1 MAVITYSQVN
11 ERYSNQEQRDAA
23 RKLIAAG
30 RFGLGL
36 FILGLVALGIKVCE
50 AQSSGANPA
59 DTTVGALLIAFLLF
73 LFVYLP
79 SLGVRS
85 LNGKNIVKLSAVVGM
100 ISSIILAPS
109 IIGILCMVR
118 YIKAAAALK
127 HYEPF
132 YEETDNNDDVQV
144 ADIEDDQPPTQPF
157 RGYQRNGVANI
168 EDDQPPTLLRK
179 LLRKRLSSIF
189 AVLYALSM
197 LAATTAAVMAYSQGK
212 EPDANMQGVYFIFAF
227 VFALASGISA
237 IVEIFTA
244 KAGKRLRAAGHLLCV
259 LGFGILVLAAI
270 VGVSAMFDQ
279 AHLRTDAANAS
290 NSATHT
296 PRDKYDEG
304 PPDATEILELVNQER
319 QSKGVSPLAVDER
332 LVASAREKAEDM
344 VKNQYLEHISPATG
358 VDGYTLVFRNTNQ
371 LCSYAGENLQWYPK
385 YGATSRD
392 SYNSTKGSEAHHN
405 ATIDSKYKLVGIYVA
420 EGRLNGQDGYYSVQH
435 FCQLN

>member
-23 RKLIAAG
+23 RKLVAAG
-30 RFGLGL
+30 RLGLGL
-36 FILGLVALGIKVCE
+36 FILALVVLGVKTGVG
-50 AQSSGANPA
+50 QSNGANPV

-73 LFVYLP
+73 LVVYLP
-79 SLGVRS
+79 SVGVRNLGS
-85 LNGKNIVKLSAVVGM
+85 KKMVKLSVIVG
-100 ISSIILAPS
+100 ILGSVILTPG
-109 IIGILCMVR
+109 IVGILCMVR

-132 YEETDNNDDVQV
+132 YEETGDSDDIQV
-144 ADIEDDQPPTQPF
+144 ADIEDDQPPTLP
-157 RGYQRNGVANI
+157 RR
-168 EDDQPPTLLRK
+168 

-189 AVLYALSM
+189 AILYALGMFVATMS
-197 LAATTAAVMAYSQGK
+197 AAIAYSQGK

-244 KAGKRLRAAGHLLCV
+244 KAGKRLRAVGHLLCV
-259 LGFGILVLAAI
+259 LGFGIFVLAAT
-270 VGVSAMFDQ
+270 VGVLATFGQ

-290 NSATHT
+290 SNATHT
-296 PRDKYDEG
+296 THDKYDEG

-344 VKNQYLEHISPATG
+344 VARSYLKHDSPEG
-358 VDGYTLVFRNTNQ
+358 VSGTDIVFRHTGN
-371 LCSYAGENLQWYPK
+371 LCEYGGENIQFFPGKEVTSQMVVNSWKESKPHYDGMLNGK
-385 YGATSRD
+385 YLLT
-392 SYNSTKGSEAHHN
+392 
-405 ATIDSKYKLVGIYVA
+405 GIYVKQGTYA
-420 EGRLNGQDGYYSVQH
+420 ASDGYYSVQH
-435 FCQLN
+435 FCQIRQ

>member
-1 MAVITYSQVN
+1 MAIITYSQVN

-144 ADIEDDQPPTQPF
+144 A
-157 RGYQRNGVANI
+157 NI

-259 LGFGILVLAAI
+259 LGFGILVLAAMI
-270 VGVSAMFDQ
+270 GVFSQ
-279 AHLRTDAANAS
+279 VHPGTTKANAG
-290 NSATHT
+290 NTHT
-296 PRDKYDEG
+296 TRDKYDEG

-332 LVASAREKAEDM
+332 LVASARGKAEDM
-344 VKNQYLEHISPATG
+344 AVRSYLKHDNPEGVPGTELVFKRTGDLCKYGGENIQFFPGEKVTSRMVVNSWKESKPHYDGMLNGKYLLTG
-358 VDGYTLVFRNTNQ
+358 VYVKQGT
-371 LCSYAGENLQWYPK
+371 YA
-385 YGATSRD
+385 AS
-392 SYNSTKGSEAHHN
+392 
-405 ATIDSKYKLVGIYVA
+405 
-420 EGRLNGQDGYYSVQH
+420 DGYYSVQH
-435 FCQLN
+435 FCQIEQ

>member
-118 YIKAAAALK
+118 YIKAVGALK

-132 YEETDNNDDVQV
+132 CEETGDNDDVQV
-144 ADIEDDQPPTQPF
+144 AD
-157 RGYQRNGVANI
+157 I

-197 LAATTAAVMAYSQGK
+197 LVATTAAVMAYSQGK
-212 EPDANMQGVYFIFAF
+212 EPDINMQGVYFIFAF

-244 KAGKRLRAAGHLLCV
+244 KAGKRLRVAGHLLCV
-259 LGFGILVLAAI
+259 LGFGILVLAAMI
-270 VGVSAMFDQ
+270 GVFSQ
-279 AHLRTDAANAS
+279 VHPGTTKANAG
-290 NSATHT
+290 NTHT
-296 PRDKYDEG
+296 TRDKYDEG

-344 VKNQYLEHISPATG
+344 AVRSYLKHDNPEGVPGTELVFKRTGDLCKYGGENIQFFPGEKVTSRMVVNSWKESKPHYDGMLNGKYLLTG
-358 VDGYTLVFRNTNQ
+358 VYVKQGT
-371 LCSYAGENLQWYPK
+371 YA
-385 YGATSRD
+385 AS
-392 SYNSTKGSEAHHN
+392 
-405 ATIDSKYKLVGIYVA
+405 
-420 EGRLNGQDGYYSVQH
+420 DGYYSVQH
-435 FCQLN
+435 FCQIEQ

>member
-11 ERYSNQEQRDAA
+11 ERYSNQKQQDAA
-23 RKLIAAG
+23 RKIVAAG
-30 RFGLGL
+30 RLGVTL
-36 FILGLVALGIKVCE
+36 FVLALVALGVKVCV

-59 DTTVGALLIAFLLF
+59 DTTAGALLIAFLLF

-79 SLGVRS
+79 SVGMRNLGS
-85 LNGKNIVKLSAVVGM
+85 KKTVKLSA
-100 ISSIILAPS
+100 IT
-109 IIGILCMVR
+109 GILGSVILTPGIVGIWSMVR

-132 YEETDNNDDVQV
+132 YEETGGNDDIQV
-144 ADIEDDQPPTQPF
+144 ADVKD
-157 RGYQRNGVANI
+157 N
-168 EDDQPPTLLRK
+168 QPPTLLRK

-244 KAGKRLRAAGHLLCV
+244 KAGKRLRAVSHLLCV
-259 LGFGILVLAAI
+259 FGFGILVLAAMI
-270 VGVSAMFDQ
+270 GVFSQ
-279 AHLRTDAANAS
+279 VHPGTTKANAG
-290 NSATHT
+290 NTHT
-296 PRDKYDEG
+296 TRDKYDEG

-344 VKNQYLEHISPATG
+344 AVRSYLKHDNPEGVPGTELVFKRTGDLCKYGGENIQFFPGEKVTSRMVVNSWKESKPHYDGMLNGKYLLTG
-358 VDGYTLVFRNTNQ
+358 VYVKQGT
-371 LCSYAGENLQWYPK
+371 YA
-385 YGATSRD
+385 AS
-392 SYNSTKGSEAHHN
+392 
-405 ATIDSKYKLVGIYVA
+405 
-420 EGRLNGQDGYYSVQH
+420 DGYYSVQH
-435 FCQLN
+435 FCQIEQ

>member
-1 MAVITYSQVN
+1 MAVITYSQVD

-23 RKLIAAG
+23 RKLVAAG
-30 RFGLGL
+30 RLGLGL

-50 AQSSGANPA
+50 AQSSGANPV
-59 DTTVGALLIAFLLF
+59 DTTVSALLIAFLLF

-118 YIKAAAALK
+118 YIKAVGALK

-132 YEETDNNDDVQV
+132 CEETGDNDDVQV
-144 ADIEDDQPPTQPF
+144 AD
-157 RGYQRNGVANI
+157 I

-197 LAATTAAVMAYSQGK
+197 LVATTAAVMAYSQGK
-212 EPDANMQGVYFIFAF
+212 EPDINMQGVYFIFAF

-259 LGFGILVLAAI
+259 LGFGILVLAAMI
-270 VGVSAMFDQ
+270 GVFSQ
-279 AHLRTDAANAS
+279 VHPGTTKANAG
-290 NSATHT
+290 NTHT
-296 PRDKYDEG
+296 TRDKYDEG

-344 VKNQYLEHISPATG
+344 AVRSYLKHDNPEGVPGTELVFKRTGDLCKYGGENIQFFPGEKVTSRMVVNSWKESKPHYDGMLNGKYLLTG
-358 VDGYTLVFRNTNQ
+358 VYVKQGT
-371 LCSYAGENLQWYPK
+371 YA
-385 YGATSRD
+385 AS
-392 SYNSTKGSEAHHN
+392 
-405 ATIDSKYKLVGIYVA
+405 
-420 EGRLNGQDGYYSVQH
+420 DGYYSVQH
-435 FCQLN
+435 FCQIEQ

>member
-1 MAVITYSQVN
+1 MAVITYSQID
-11 ERYSNQEQRDAA
+11 ERYSNQKQQDAA
-23 RKLIAAG
+23 RKIVAAG
-30 RFGLGL
+30 RLGVTL
-36 FILGLVALGIKVCE
+36 FVLALVALGIKVCE

-59 DTTVGALLIAFLLF
+59 DTTALTLFIALLLF
-73 LFVYLP
+73 LVVYLP
-79 SLGVRS
+79 SVGVRNLGS
-85 LNGKNIVKLSAVVGM
+85 KKMVKLSVIVG
-100 ISSIILAPS
+100 ILGSVMLTPG

-212 EPDANMQGVYFIFAF
+212 EPDINMQGVYFIFAF

-270 VGVSAMFDQ
+270 IGVSAMFDQ

-344 VKNQYLEHISPATG
+344 AVRSYLKHDNPEGVPGTELVFKRTGDLCKYGGENIQFFPGEKVTSRMVVNSWKESKPHYDGMLNGKYLLTG
-358 VDGYTLVFRNTNQ
+358 VYVKQGT
-371 LCSYAGENLQWYPK
+371 YA
-385 YGATSRD
+385 AS
-392 SYNSTKGSEAHHN
+392 
-405 ATIDSKYKLVGIYVA
+405 
-420 EGRLNGQDGYYSVQH
+420 DGYYSVQH
-435 FCQLN
+435 FCQIEQ

>member
-50 AQSSGANPA
+50 AQSSGANPV
-59 DTTVGALLIAFLLF
+59 DTTVSALLIAFLLF

-132 YEETDNNDDVQV
+132 YEETGSNDDVQV
-144 ADIEDDQPPTQPF
+144 AD
-157 RGYQRNGVANI
+157 I

-244 KAGKRLRAAGHLLCV
+244 KAGKRLRAVSHLLCV
-259 LGFGILVLAAI
+259 FGFGILVLAAMI
-270 VGVSAMFDQ
+270 GVFSQ
-279 AHLRTDAANAS
+279 VHPGTTKANAG
-290 NSATHT
+290 NTHT
-296 PRDKYDEG
+296 TRDKYDEG

-344 VKNQYLEHISPATG
+344 AVRSYLKHDNPEGVPGTELVFKRTGDLCKYGGENIQFFPGEKVTSRMVVNSWKESKPHYDGMLNGKYLLTG
-358 VDGYTLVFRNTNQ
+358 VYVKQGT
-371 LCSYAGENLQWYPK
+371 YA
-385 YGATSRD
+385 AS
-392 SYNSTKGSEAHHN
+392 
-405 ATIDSKYKLVGIYVA
+405 
-420 EGRLNGQDGYYSVQH
+420 DGYYSVQH
-435 FCQLN
+435 FCQIEQ

>member
-1 MAVITYSQVN
+1 MAVITYSQVD

-23 RKLIAAG
+23 RKLVAAG
-30 RFGLGL
+30 RLGLGL

-50 AQSSGANPA
+50 AQSSGANPV
-59 DTTVGALLIAFLLF
+59 DTTVSALLIAFLLF

-118 YIKAAAALK
+118 YIKAVAALK

-132 YEETDNNDDVQV
+132 YEETGSNDDVQV
-144 ADIEDDQPPTQPF
+144 AD
-157 RGYQRNGVANI
+157 I

-244 KAGKRLRAAGHLLCV
+244 KAGKRLRAVSHLLCV
-259 LGFGILVLAAI
+259 FGFGILVLAAMI
-270 VGVSAMFDQ
+270 GVFSQ
-279 AHLRTDAANAS
+279 VHPGTTKANAG
-290 NSATHT
+290 NTHT
-296 PRDKYDEG
+296 TRDKYDEG

-344 VKNQYLEHISPATG
+344 AVRSYLKHDNPEGVPGTELVFKRTGDLCKYGGENIQFFPGEKVTSRMVVNSWKESKPHYDGMLNGKYLLTG
-358 VDGYTLVFRNTNQ
+358 VYVKQGT
-371 LCSYAGENLQWYPK
+371 YA
-385 YGATSRD
+385 AS
-392 SYNSTKGSEAHHN
+392 
-405 ATIDSKYKLVGIYVA
+405 
-420 EGRLNGQDGYYSVQH
+420 DGYYSVQH
-435 FCQLN
+435 FCQIEQ

>member
-1 MAVITYSQVN
+1 MAVITYSQVD

-50 AQSSGANPA
+50 AQSNGANPA
-59 DTTVGALLIAFLLF
+59 DTTVGALLIVFLLF

-144 ADIEDDQPPTQPF
+144 ANIEDDQPPTQPF

-259 LGFGILVLAAI
+259 LGFGILVLAAMI
-270 VGVSAMFDQ
+270 GVFSQ
-279 AHLRTDAANAS
+279 VHPGTTKANAG
-290 NSATHT
+290 NTHT
-296 PRDKYDEG
+296 TRDKYDEG

-344 VKNQYLEHISPATG
+344 AVRSYLKHDNPEGVPGTELVFKRTGDLCKYGGENIQFFPGEKVTSRMVVNSWKESKPHYDGMLNGKYLLTG
-358 VDGYTLVFRNTNQ
+358 VYVKQGT
-371 LCSYAGENLQWYPK
+371 YA
-385 YGATSRD
+385 AS
-392 SYNSTKGSEAHHN
+392 
-405 ATIDSKYKLVGIYVA
+405 
-420 EGRLNGQDGYYSVQH
+420 DGYYSVQH
-435 FCQLN
+435 FCQIEQ

>member
-1 MAVITYSQVN
+1 MAVITYSQID
-11 ERYSNQEQRDAA
+11 ERYSNQKQQDAA
-23 RKLIAAG
+23 RKIVAAG
-30 RFGLGL
+30 RLGVTL
-36 FILGLVALGIKVCE
+36 FVLALVALGVKVCE

-59 DTTVGALLIAFLLF
+59 DTTAGALLIAFLLF

-79 SLGVRS
+79 SVGMRNLG
-85 LNGKNIVKLSAVVGM
+85 NKKTVKLSAVTG
-100 ISSIILAPS
+100 
-109 IIGILCMVR
+109 IIGSVILTPGIVGIWSMVR

-132 YEETDNNDDVQV
+132 YEETGDSDDVQV
-144 ADIEDDQPPTQPF
+144 ADVKDNQS
-157 RGYQRNGVANI
+157 
-168 EDDQPPTLLRK
+168 PTLLRK

-189 AVLYALSM
+189 AVLYALGMFVATMS
-197 LAATTAAVMAYSQGK
+197 AAIAYSHGK

-227 VFALASGISA
+227 VFALASSISA

-244 KAGKRLRAAGHLLCV
+244 KAGKQLRAVGHLLCV
-259 LGFGILVLAAI
+259 LGFGILVLAATF
-270 VGVSAMFDQ
+270 GVSAMFDQ

-304 PPDATEILELVNQER
+304 SPDATEILELVNQER

-332 LVASAREKAEDM
+332 LVASAREKVEDM
-344 VKNQYLEHISPATG
+344 AKNQYLEHISPATG

-385 YGATSRD
+385 DGATSRN

-405 ATIDSKYKLVGIYVA
+405 ATIDGKYKLVGIYVA
-420 EGRLNGQDGYYSVQH
+420 EGRLNGQDGYYSAQH

>member
-118 YIKAAAALK
+118 YIKAVGALK

-132 YEETDNNDDVQV
+132 CEETGDNDDVQV
-144 ADIEDDQPPTQPF
+144 AD
-157 RGYQRNGVANI
+157 I

-197 LAATTAAVMAYSQGK
+197 LVATTAAVMAYSQGK
-212 EPDANMQGVYFIFAF
+212 EPDINMQGVYFIFAF

-259 LGFGILVLAAI
+259 LGFGIFVLAATF
-270 VGVSAMFDQ
+270 GVLAILDQ
-279 AHLRTDAANAS
+279 VYPGTDAANVS
-290 NSATHT
+290 NGATHT
-296 PRDKYDEG
+296 TRDKYDEG

-344 VKNQYLEHISPATG
+344 AARSYLKHDNPEG
-358 VDGYTLVFRNTNQ
+358 VPGTELVFKHTGD
-371 LCSYAGENLQWYPK
+371 LCRYGGESIQFSP
-385 YGATSRD
+385 GEEVTSRMVV
-392 SYNSTKGSEAHHN
+392 NSWKE
-405 ATIDSKYKLVGIYVA
+405 SKPHYDGMLNGKYLLTGIYVKQGTYA
-420 EGRLNGQDGYYSVQH
+420 ASDGYYSVQH
-435 FCQLN
+435 FCQIRQ

>member
-1 MAVITYSQVN
+1 MAVITYSQVD

-59 DTTVGALLIAFLLF
+59 DTTVGALLIVFLLF

-118 YIKAAAALK
+118 YIKAVAALK

-132 YEETDNNDDVQV
+132 YEETGSNDDVQV
-144 ADIEDDQPPTQPF
+144 AD
-157 RGYQRNGVANI
+157 I

-189 AVLYALSM
+189 AVLYALSV
-197 LAATTAAVMAYSQGK
+197 LVATTAAVMAYSQGK
-212 EPDANMQGVYFIFAF
+212 EPDINMQGVYFIFAF

-259 LGFGILVLAAI
+259 LGFGILVLAAMI
-270 VGVSAMFDQ
+270 GVFSQ
-279 AHLRTDAANAS
+279 AHPGTTKANAG
-290 NSATHT
+290 NTHT

-344 VKNQYLEHISPATG
+344 AVRSYLKHDNPEGVPGTELVFKRTGDLCKYGGENIQFFPGEKVTSRMVVNSWKESKPHHDGMLNGKYLLTG
-358 VDGYTLVFRNTNQ
+358 VYVKQGT
-371 LCSYAGENLQWYPK
+371 YA
-385 YGATSRD
+385 AS
-392 SYNSTKGSEAHHN
+392 
-405 ATIDSKYKLVGIYVA
+405 
-420 EGRLNGQDGYYSVQH
+420 DGYYSVQH
-435 FCQLN
+435 FCQIEQ

>member
-1 MAVITYSQVN
+1 MAVITYSQVD

-118 YIKAAAALK
+118 YIKAVAALK

-132 YEETDNNDDVQV
+132 YEETGSNDDVQV
-144 ADIEDDQPPTQPF
+144 AD
-157 RGYQRNGVANI
+157 I

-244 KAGKRLRAAGHLLCV
+244 KAGKRLRAVSHLLCV
-259 LGFGILVLAAI
+259 FGFGILVLAAMI
-270 VGVSAMFDQ
+270 GVFSQ
-279 AHLRTDAANAS
+279 VHPGTTKANAG
-290 NSATHT
+290 NTHT
-296 PRDKYDEG
+296 TRDKYDEG

-344 VKNQYLEHISPATG
+344 AVRSYLKHDNPEGVPGTELVFKRTGDLCKYGGENIQFFPGEKVTSRMVVNSWKESKPHYDGMLNGKYLLTG
-358 VDGYTLVFRNTNQ
+358 VYVKQGT
-371 LCSYAGENLQWYPK
+371 YA
-385 YGATSRD
+385 AS
-392 SYNSTKGSEAHHN
+392 
-405 ATIDSKYKLVGIYVA
+405 
-420 EGRLNGQDGYYSVQH
+420 DGYYSVQH
-435 FCQLN
+435 FCQIEQ

>member
-1 MAVITYSQVN
+1 MAVITYSQVD

-36 FILGLVALGIKVCE
+36 FVLALVVLGVKTAT
-50 AQSSGANPA
+50 QSSGVNPA
-59 DTTVGALLIAFLLF
+59 DTTALTLFIAFLLF

-79 SLGVRS
+79 SVGVRNLGS
-85 LNGKNIVKLSAVVGM
+85 KKMVKLSVAVG
-100 ISSIILAPS
+100 ILGSVMLTPG
-109 IIGILCMVR
+109 IVGILCMVR
-118 YIKAAAALK
+118 YIKAVAALK

-132 YEETDNNDDVQV
+132 YEETGSNDDVQV
-144 ADIEDDQPPTQPF
+144 AD
-157 RGYQRNGVANI
+157 I

-197 LAATTAAVMAYSQGK
+197 LVATTAAVMAYSQCK

-244 KAGKRLRAAGHLLCV
+244 KAGKRLRAVSHLLCV
-259 LGFGILVLAAI
+259 LGFGILVLAAMI
-270 VGVSAMFDQ
+270 GVFSQ
-279 AHLRTDAANAS
+279 AHPGTTKANAG
-290 NSATHT
+290 NTHT

-344 VKNQYLEHISPATG
+344 AVRSYLKHDNPEGVPGTELVFKRTGDLCKYGGENIQFFPGEKVTSRMVVNSWKESKPHYDGMLNGKYLLTG
-358 VDGYTLVFRNTNQ
+358 VYVKQGT
-371 LCSYAGENLQWYPK
+371 YA
-385 YGATSRD
+385 AS
-392 SYNSTKGSEAHHN
+392 
-405 ATIDSKYKLVGIYVA
+405 
-420 EGRLNGQDGYYSVQH
+420 DGYYSVQH
-435 FCQLN
+435 FCQIEQ

>member
-23 RKLIAAG
+23 RKLVAAG
-30 RFGLGL
+30 RLGLGL
-36 FILGLVALGIKVCE
+36 FILALVVLGVKTGVG
-50 AQSSGANPA
+50 QSNGANPV
-59 DTTVGALLIAFLLF
+59 DTTVGALLIALLLF
-73 LFVYLP
+73 LVVYLP
-79 SLGVRS
+79 SVGVRNLGS
-85 LNGKNIVKLSAVVGM
+85 KKMVKLSVIVG
-100 ISSIILAPS
+100 ILGSVILTPG
-109 IIGILCMVR
+109 IVGILCMVR

-132 YEETDNNDDVQV
+132 YEETGDSDDV
-144 ADIEDDQPPTQPF
+144 
-157 RGYQRNGVANI
+157 RVANI

-197 LAATTAAVMAYSQGK
+197 LVATTAAVIAYSQGK
-212 EPDANMQGVYFIFAF
+212 EPDVNTQGVYFIFAF

-270 VGVSAMFDQ
+270 IGVSAMFDQ

-344 VKNQYLEHISPATG
+344 VARSYLKHDNPEGVPGTELVFKHTGDLCRYGGESIQFSPGEKVTSRMVVNSWKESKPHHDGMLNGKYLLTG
-358 VDGYTLVFRNTNQ
+358 VYVKQGT
-371 LCSYAGENLQWYPK
+371 YA
-385 YGATSRD
+385 AS
-392 SYNSTKGSEAHHN
+392 
-405 ATIDSKYKLVGIYVA
+405 
-420 EGRLNGQDGYYSVQH
+420 DGYYSVQH
-435 FCQLN
+435 FCQIEQ

>member
-1 MAVITYSQVN
+1 MAVITYSQVD

-36 FILGLVALGIKVCE
+36 FVLALVVLGVKTAT
-50 AQSSGANPA
+50 QSNGANPA
-59 DTTVGALLIAFLLF
+59 DTTALTLFIAFLLF

-79 SLGVRS
+79 SVGVRNLGS
-85 LNGKNIVKLSAVVGM
+85 KKIVKLSVAVGTLGSVMLTPG
-100 ISSIILAPS
+100 IV
-109 IIGILCMVR
+109 GILCMVR

-132 YEETDNNDDVQV
+132 YEETGSNDDVQV
-144 ADIEDDQPPTQPF
+144 AD
-157 RGYQRNGVANI
+157 I

-197 LAATTAAVMAYSQGK
+197 LVATTAAAIAYSHGK

-244 KAGKRLRAAGHLLCV
+244 KAGKRLRAVSHLLCV
-259 LGFGILVLAAI
+259 FGFGILVLAAMI
-270 VGVSAMFDQ
+270 GVFSQ
-279 AHLRTDAANAS
+279 VHPGTTKANAG
-290 NSATHT
+290 NTHT
-296 PRDKYDEG
+296 TRDKYDEG

-344 VKNQYLEHISPATG
+344 AVRSYLKHDNPEGVPGTELVFKRTGDLCKYGGENIQFFPGEKVTSRMVVNSWKESKPHYDGMLNGKYLLTG
-358 VDGYTLVFRNTNQ
+358 VYVKQGT
-371 LCSYAGENLQWYPK
+371 YA
-385 YGATSRD
+385 AS
-392 SYNSTKGSEAHHN
+392 
-405 ATIDSKYKLVGIYVA
+405 
-420 EGRLNGQDGYYSVQH
+420 DGYYSVQH
-435 FCQLN
+435 FCQIEQ

>member
-1 MAVITYSQVN
+1 MAVITYSQVD

-36 FILGLVALGIKVCE
+36 FVLALVVLGVKTAT
-50 AQSSGANPA
+50 QSSGVNPA
-59 DTTVGALLIAFLLF
+59 DTTALALFIAFLLF
-73 LFVYLP
+73 LVVYLP
-79 SLGVRS
+79 SVGVRNLGS
-85 LNGKNIVKLSAVVGM
+85 KKMVKLSVAVG
-100 ISSIILAPS
+100 ILGSVILTPG
-109 IIGILCMVR
+109 IVGILCMVR

-132 YEETDNNDDVQV
+132 YEETGSNDDVQV
-144 ADIEDDQPPTQPF
+144 ADIEDDQPPT
-157 RGYQRNGVANI
+157 
-168 EDDQPPTLLRK
+168 LLKK

-197 LAATTAAVMAYSQGK
+197 LVATTAAVMAYSQGK
-212 EPDANMQGVYFIFAF
+212 EPDVNTQGVYFIFAF

-259 LGFGILVLAAI
+259 LGFGILVLAAMI
-270 VGVSAMFDQ
+270 GVFSQ
-279 AHLRTDAANAS
+279 VHPGTTKANAG
-290 NSATHT
+290 NTHT
-296 PRDKYDEG
+296 TRDKYDEG

-344 VKNQYLEHISPATG
+344 AVRSYLKHDNPEGVPGTELVFKRTGDLCKYGGENIQFFPGEKVTSRMVVNSWKESKPHYDGMLNGKYLLTG
-358 VDGYTLVFRNTNQ
+358 VYVKQGT
-371 LCSYAGENLQWYPK
+371 YA
-385 YGATSRD
+385 AS
-392 SYNSTKGSEAHHN
+392 
-405 ATIDSKYKLVGIYVA
+405 
-420 EGRLNGQDGYYSVQH
+420 DGYYSVQH
-435 FCQLN
+435 FCQIEQ

>member
-118 YIKAAAALK
+118 YIKAVAALK

-132 YEETDNNDDVQV
+132 YEETGSNDDVQV
-144 ADIEDDQPPTQPF
+144 AD
-157 RGYQRNGVANI
+157 I

-197 LAATTAAVMAYSQGK
+197 LVATTAAVIAYSQGK
-212 EPDANMQGVYFIFAF
+212 EPDVNTQGVYFIFAF

-259 LGFGILVLAAI
+259 LGFGILVLAAMI
-270 VGVSAMFDQ
+270 GVFSQ
-279 AHLRTDAANAS
+279 VHPGTTKANAG
-290 NSATHT
+290 NTHT
-296 PRDKYDEG
+296 TRDKYDEG

-344 VKNQYLEHISPATG
+344 AVRSYLKHDNPEGVPGTELVFKRTGDLCKYGGENIQFFPGEKVTSRMVVNSWKESKPHYDGMLNGKYLLTG
-358 VDGYTLVFRNTNQ
+358 VYVKQGT
-371 LCSYAGENLQWYPK
+371 YA
-385 YGATSRD
+385 AS
-392 SYNSTKGSEAHHN
+392 
-405 ATIDSKYKLVGIYVA
+405 
-420 EGRLNGQDGYYSVQH
+420 DGYYSVQH
-435 FCQLN
+435 FCQIEQ

>member
-1 MAVITYSQVN
+1 MAVITYSQVD

-259 LGFGILVLAAI
+259 LGFGILVLAAMI
-270 VGVSAMFDQ
+270 GVFSQ
-279 AHLRTDAANAS
+279 VHPGTTKANAG
-290 NSATHT
+290 NTHT
-296 PRDKYDEG
+296 TRDKYDEG

-344 VKNQYLEHISPATG
+344 AVRSYLKHDNPEGVPGTELVFKRTGDLCKYGGENIQFFPGEKVTSRMVVNSWKESKPHYDGMLNGKYLLTG
-358 VDGYTLVFRNTNQ
+358 VYVKQGT
-371 LCSYAGENLQWYPK
+371 YA
-385 YGATSRD
+385 AS
-392 SYNSTKGSEAHHN
+392 
-405 ATIDSKYKLVGIYVA
+405 
-420 EGRLNGQDGYYSVQH
+420 DGYYSVQH
-435 FCQLN
+435 FCQIEQ

>member
-1 MAVITYSQVN
+1 MAVITYSQVD

-36 FILGLVALGIKVCE
+36 FVLALVVLGVKTAT
-50 AQSSGANPA
+50 QSSGINPA
-59 DTTVGALLIAFLLF
+59 DTTALALFIAFLLF

-79 SLGVRS
+79 SVGVRNLGS
-85 LNGKNIVKLSAVVGM
+85 KKMVKLSVAVG
-100 ISSIILAPS
+100 ILGSVMLTPG
-109 IIGILCMVR
+109 IVGILCMVR
-118 YIKAAAALK
+118 YIKAVAALK

-132 YEETDNNDDVQV
+132 YEETGSNDDVQV
-144 ADIEDDQPPTQPF
+144 AD
-157 RGYQRNGVANI
+157 I

-197 LAATTAAVMAYSQGK
+197 LVATTAAVMAYSQGK

-244 KAGKRLRAAGHLLCV
+244 KAGKRLRAVSHLLCV
-259 LGFGILVLAAI
+259 FGFGILVLAAMI
-270 VGVSAMFDQ
+270 GVFSQ
-279 AHLRTDAANAS
+279 VHPGTTKANAG
-290 NSATHT
+290 NTHT
-296 PRDKYDEG
+296 TRDKYDEG

-344 VKNQYLEHISPATG
+344 AVRSYLKHDNPEGVPGTELVFKRTGDLCKYGGENIQFFPGEKVTSRMVVNSWKESKPHYDGMLNGKYLLTG
-358 VDGYTLVFRNTNQ
+358 VYVKQGT
-371 LCSYAGENLQWYPK
+371 YA
-385 YGATSRD
+385 AS
-392 SYNSTKGSEAHHN
+392 
-405 ATIDSKYKLVGIYVA
+405 
-420 EGRLNGQDGYYSVQH
+420 DGYYSVQH
-435 FCQLN
+435 FCQIEQ

>member
-144 ADIEDDQPPTQPF
+144 ADIEDDQPPT
-157 RGYQRNGVANI
+157 
-168 EDDQPPTLLRK
+168 LLRK

-270 VGVSAMFDQ
+270 IGVSAMFDQ

-358 VDGYTLVFRNTNQ
+358 VDGYTLVFKNTNQ

-385 YGATSRD
+385 DGATSRN

>member
-1 MAVITYSQVN
+1 MAVITYSQVD

-23 RKLIAAG
+23 RKLVAAG
-30 RFGLGL
+30 RLGLGL

-50 AQSSGANPA
+50 AQSSGANPV
-59 DTTVGALLIAFLLF
+59 DTTVSALLIAFLLF

-118 YIKAAAALK
+118 YIKAVGALK

-132 YEETDNNDDVQV
+132 CEETGDNDDVQ
-144 ADIEDDQPPTQPF
+144 
-157 RGYQRNGVANI
+157 VANI

-244 KAGKRLRAAGHLLCV
+244 KAGKRLRAVSHLLCV
-259 LGFGILVLAAI
+259 FGFGILVLAAMI
-270 VGVSAMFDQ
+270 GVFSQ
-279 AHLRTDAANAS
+279 VHPGTTKANAG
-290 NSATHT
+290 NTHT
-296 PRDKYDEG
+296 TRDKYDEG

-344 VKNQYLEHISPATG
+344 AVRSYLKHDNPEGVPGTELVFKRTGDLCKYGGENIQFFPGEKVTSRMVVNSWKESKPHYDGMLNGKYLLTG
-358 VDGYTLVFRNTNQ
+358 VYVKQGT
-371 LCSYAGENLQWYPK
+371 YA
-385 YGATSRD
+385 AS
-392 SYNSTKGSEAHHN
+392 
-405 ATIDSKYKLVGIYVA
+405 
-420 EGRLNGQDGYYSVQH
+420 DGYYSVQH
-435 FCQLN
+435 FCQIEQ

>member
-1 MAVITYSQVN
+1 MAVITYSQVD

-23 RKLIAAG
+23 RKLVAAG
-30 RFGLGL
+30 RLGLGL
-36 FILGLVALGIKVCE
+36 LILGLVALGIKVCE
-50 AQSSGANPA
+50 AQSSGANPV
-59 DTTVGALLIAFLLF
+59 DTTVSALLIAFLLF

-118 YIKAAAALK
+118 YIKAVGALK

-132 YEETDNNDDVQV
+132 CEETGDNDDVQV
-144 ADIEDDQPPTQPF
+144 AD
-157 RGYQRNGVANI
+157 I

-259 LGFGILVLAAI
+259 LGFGILVLAAMI
-270 VGVSAMFDQ
+270 GVFSQ
-279 AHLRTDAANAS
+279 AHPGTTKANAG
-290 NSATHT
+290 NTHT
-296 PRDKYDEG
+296 TRDKYDEG

-344 VKNQYLEHISPATG
+344 AVRSYLKHDNPEGVPGTELVFKRTGDLCKYGGENIQFFPGEKVTSRMVVNSWKESKPHYDGMLNGKYLLTG
-358 VDGYTLVFRNTNQ
+358 VYVKQGT
-371 LCSYAGENLQWYPK
+371 YA
-385 YGATSRD
+385 AS
-392 SYNSTKGSEAHHN
+392 
-405 ATIDSKYKLVGIYVA
+405 
-420 EGRLNGQDGYYSVQH
+420 DGYYSVQH
-435 FCQLN
+435 FCQIEQ

>member
-1 MAVITYSQVN
+1 MAVITYSQVD

-36 FILGLVALGIKVCE
+36 FVLALVVLGVKTAT
-50 AQSSGANPA
+50 QSSGVNPA
-59 DTTVGALLIAFLLF
+59 DTTALALFIAFLLF
-73 LFVYLP
+73 LVVYLP
-79 SLGVRS
+79 SVGVRNLGS
-85 LNGKNIVKLSAVVGM
+85 KKMVKLSVAVG
-100 ISSIILAPS
+100 ILGSVILTPG
-109 IIGILCMVR
+109 IVGILCMVR

-132 YEETDNNDDVQV
+132 YEETGSNDDVQV
-144 ADIEDDQPPTQPF
+144 ADIEDDQPPT
-157 RGYQRNGVANI
+157 
-168 EDDQPPTLLRK
+168 LLKK

-197 LAATTAAVMAYSQGK
+197 LVATTAAVMAYSQGK

-244 KAGKRLRAAGHLLCV
+244 KAGKRLRAVSHLLCV
-259 LGFGILVLAAI
+259 LGFGILVLAAMI
-270 VGVSAMFDQ
+270 GVFSQ
-279 AHLRTDAANAS
+279 AHPGTTKANAG
-290 NSATHT
+290 NTHT

-344 VKNQYLEHISPATG
+344 AKNQYLEHISPATG

-385 YGATSRD
+385 DGATSRN

>member
-36 FILGLVALGIKVCE
+36 FILALVALGIKVCE

-59 DTTVGALLIAFLLF
+59 DTTALTLFIALLLF
-73 LFVYLP
+73 LVVYLP
-79 SLGVRS
+79 SVGVRNLGS
-85 LNGKNIVKLSAVVGM
+85 KKMVKLSVIVG
-100 ISSIILAPS
+100 ILGSVMLTPG

-132 YEETDNNDDVQV
+132 YEETDNNDDVQ
-144 ADIEDDQPPTQPF
+144 
-157 RGYQRNGVANI
+157 VANI

-259 LGFGILVLAAI
+259 LGFGILVLAAMI
-270 VGVSAMFDQ
+270 GVFSQ
-279 AHLRTDAANAS
+279 VHPGTTKANAG
-290 NSATHT
+290 NTHT
-296 PRDKYDEG
+296 TRDKYDEG

-344 VKNQYLEHISPATG
+344 AVRSYLKHDNPEGVPGTELVFKRTGDLCKYGGENIQFFPGEKVTSRMVVNSWKESKPHYDGMLNGKYLLTG
-358 VDGYTLVFRNTNQ
+358 VYVKQGT
-371 LCSYAGENLQWYPK
+371 YA
-385 YGATSRD
+385 AS
-392 SYNSTKGSEAHHN
+392 
-405 ATIDSKYKLVGIYVA
+405 
-420 EGRLNGQDGYYSVQH
+420 DGYYSVQH
-435 FCQLN
+435 FCQIEQ

>member
-1 MAVITYSQVN
+1 MFASWRSGGMAVITYSQVD

-23 RKLIAAG
+23 RKLVAAG
-30 RFGLGL
+30 RLGLGL

-50 AQSSGANPA
+50 AQSSGANPV
-59 DTTVGALLIAFLLF
+59 DTTVSALLIAFLLF

-118 YIKAAAALK
+118 YIKAVAALK

-132 YEETDNNDDVQV
+132 YEETGSNDDVQV
-144 ADIEDDQPPTQPF
+144 AD
-157 RGYQRNGVANI
+157 I

-244 KAGKRLRAAGHLLCV
+244 KAGKRLRAVSHILCV
-259 LGFGILVLAAI
+259 FGFGILVLAAMI
-270 VGVSAMFDQ
+270 GVFSQ
-279 AHLRTDAANAS
+279 VHPGTTKANAG
-290 NSATHT
+290 NTHT
-296 PRDKYDEG
+296 TRDKYDEG

-344 VKNQYLEHISPATG
+344 AVRSYLKHDNPEGVPGTELVFKRTGDLCKYGGENIQFFPGEKVTSRMVVNSWKESKPHYDGMLNGKYLLTG
-358 VDGYTLVFRNTNQ
+358 VYVKQGT
-371 LCSYAGENLQWYPK
+371 YA
-385 YGATSRD
+385 AS
-392 SYNSTKGSEAHHN
+392 
-405 ATIDSKYKLVGIYVA
+405 
-420 EGRLNGQDGYYSVQH
+420 DGYYSVQH
-435 FCQLN
+435 FCQIEQ

>member
-1 MAVITYSQVN
+1 MFASWRSGGMAVITYSQVD

-23 RKLIAAG
+23 RKLVAAG
-30 RFGLGL
+30 RLGLGL

-50 AQSSGANPA
+50 AQSSGANPV
-59 DTTVGALLIAFLLF
+59 DTTVSALLIAFLLF

-118 YIKAAAALK
+118 YIKAVGALK

-132 YEETDNNDDVQV
+132 CEETGDNDDVQV
-144 ADIEDDQPPTQPF
+144 AD
-157 RGYQRNGVANI
+157 I

-197 LAATTAAVMAYSQGK
+197 LVATTAAVMAYSQGK
-212 EPDANMQGVYFIFAF
+212 EPDINMQGVYFIFAF

-259 LGFGILVLAAI
+259 LGFGILVLAAMI
-270 VGVSAMFDQ
+270 GVFSQ
-279 AHLRTDAANAS
+279 VHPGTTKANAG
-290 NSATHT
+290 NTHT
-296 PRDKYDEG
+296 TRDKYDEG

-344 VKNQYLEHISPATG
+344 AVRSYLKHDNPKGVPGTELVFKRTGDLCKYGGENIQFFPGEKVTSRMVVNSWKESKPHYDGMLNGKYLLTG
-358 VDGYTLVFRNTNQ
+358 VYVKQGT
-371 LCSYAGENLQWYPK
+371 YA
-385 YGATSRD
+385 AS
-392 SYNSTKGSEAHHN
+392 
-405 ATIDSKYKLVGIYVA
+405 
-420 EGRLNGQDGYYSVQH
+420 DGYYSVQH
-435 FCQLN
+435 FCQIEQ

>member
-1 MAVITYSQVN
+1 MAVITYSQVD

-23 RKLIAAG
+23 RKLVAAG
-30 RFGLGL
+30 RLGLGL

-59 DTTVGALLIAFLLF
+59 DTTVSALLIAFLLF

-118 YIKAAAALK
+118 YIKAVGALK

-132 YEETDNNDDVQV
+132 CEETGDNDDVQV
-144 ADIEDDQPPTQPF
+144 AD
-157 RGYQRNGVANI
+157 I

-197 LAATTAAVMAYSQGK
+197 LVATTAAVMAYSQGK
-212 EPDANMQGVYFIFAF
+212 EPDINMQGVYFIFAF

-244 KAGKRLRAAGHLLCV
+244 KAGKRLRVAGHLLCV
-259 LGFGILVLAAI
+259 LGFGILVLAAMI
-270 VGVSAMFDQ
+270 GVFSQ
-279 AHLRTDAANAS
+279 VHPGTTKANAG
-290 NSATHT
+290 NTHT
-296 PRDKYDEG
+296 TRDKYDEG

-344 VKNQYLEHISPATG
+344 AVRSYLKHDNPEGVPGTELVFKRTGDLCKYGGENIQFFPGEKVTSRMVVNSWKESKPHYDGMLNGKYLLTG
-358 VDGYTLVFRNTNQ
+358 VYVKQGT
-371 LCSYAGENLQWYPK
+371 YA
-385 YGATSRD
+385 AS
-392 SYNSTKGSEAHHN
+392 
-405 ATIDSKYKLVGIYVA
+405 
-420 EGRLNGQDGYYSVQH
+420 DGYYSVQH
-435 FCQLN
+435 FCQIEQ

>member
-118 YIKAAAALK
+118 YIKAVAALK

-132 YEETDNNDDVQV
+132 YEETGSNDDVQV
-144 ADIEDDQPPTQPF
+144 AD
-157 RGYQRNGVANI
+157 I

-244 KAGKRLRAAGHLLCV
+244 KAGKRLRAVSHLLCV
-259 LGFGILVLAAI
+259 FGFGILVLAAMI
-270 VGVSAMFDQ
+270 GVFSQ
-279 AHLRTDAANAS
+279 VHPGTTKANAG
-290 NSATHT
+290 NTHT
-296 PRDKYDEG
+296 TRDKYDEG

-344 VKNQYLEHISPATG
+344 AVRSYLKHDNPEGVPGTELVFKRTGDLCKYGGENIQFFPGEKVTSRMVVNSWKESKPHYDGMLNGKYLLTG
-358 VDGYTLVFRNTNQ
+358 VYVKQGT
-371 LCSYAGENLQWYPK
+371 YA
-385 YGATSRD
+385 AS
-392 SYNSTKGSEAHHN
+392 
-405 ATIDSKYKLVGIYVA
+405 
-420 EGRLNGQDGYYSVQH
+420 DGYYSVQH
-435 FCQLN
+435 FCQIEQ

>member
-23 RKLIAAG
+23 RKLVAAG
-30 RFGLGL
+30 RLGLGL

-118 YIKAAAALK
+118 YIKAVAALK

-132 YEETDNNDDVQV
+132 YEETGSNDDVQV
-144 ADIEDDQPPTQPF
+144 AD
-157 RGYQRNGVANI
+157 I

-244 KAGKRLRAAGHLLCV
+244 KAGKRLRAVSHLLCV
-259 LGFGILVLAAI
+259 FGFGILVLAAMI
-270 VGVSAMFDQ
+270 GVFSQ
-279 AHLRTDAANAS
+279 VHPGTTKANAG
-290 NSATHT
+290 NTHT
-296 PRDKYDEG
+296 TRDKYDEG

-344 VKNQYLEHISPATG
+344 AVRSYLKHDNPEGVPGTELVFKRTGDLCKYGGENIQFFPGEKVTSRMVVNSWKESKPHYDGMLNGKYLLTG
-358 VDGYTLVFRNTNQ
+358 VYVKQGT
-371 LCSYAGENLQWYPK
+371 YA
-385 YGATSRD
+385 AS
-392 SYNSTKGSEAHHN
+392 
-405 ATIDSKYKLVGIYVA
+405 
-420 EGRLNGQDGYYSVQH
+420 DGYYSVQH
-435 FCQLN
+435 FCQIEQ

>member
-1 MAVITYSQVN
+1 MAVITYSQVD

-23 RKLIAAG
+23 RKLVAAG
-30 RFGLGL
+30 RLGLGL

-50 AQSSGANPA
+50 AQSSGANPV
-59 DTTVGALLIAFLLF
+59 DTTVSALLIAFLLF

-118 YIKAAAALK
+118 YIKAVGALK

-132 YEETDNNDDVQV
+132 CEETGDNDDVQV
-144 ADIEDDQPPTQPF
+144 AD
-157 RGYQRNGVANI
+157 I

-244 KAGKRLRAAGHLLCV
+244 KAGKRLRAVSHLLCV
-259 LGFGILVLAAI
+259 FGFGILVLAAMI
-270 VGVSAMFDQ
+270 GVFSQ
-279 AHLRTDAANAS
+279 VHPGTTKANAG
-290 NSATHT
+290 NTHT
-296 PRDKYDEG
+296 TRDKYDEG

-344 VKNQYLEHISPATG
+344 AVRSYLKHDNPEGVPGTELVFKRTGDLCKYGGENIQFFPGEKVTSRMVVNSWKESKPHYDGMLNGKYLLTG
-358 VDGYTLVFRNTNQ
+358 VYVKQGT
-371 LCSYAGENLQWYPK
+371 YA
-385 YGATSRD
+385 AS
-392 SYNSTKGSEAHHN
+392 
-405 ATIDSKYKLVGIYVA
+405 
-420 EGRLNGQDGYYSVQH
+420 DGYYSVQH
-435 FCQLN
+435 FCQIEQ

>member
-1 MAVITYSQVN
+1 MAVITYSQVD

-36 FILGLVALGIKVCE
+36 FVLALVVLGVKTAT
-50 AQSSGANPA
+50 QSSGINPA
-59 DTTVGALLIAFLLF
+59 DTTALALFIAFLLF

-79 SLGVRS
+79 SVGVRNLGS
-85 LNGKNIVKLSAVVGM
+85 KKMVKLSVAVG
-100 ISSIILAPS
+100 ILGSVMLTPG
-109 IIGILCMVR
+109 IVGILCMVR

-259 LGFGILVLAAI
+259 LGFGILVLAAMI
-270 VGVSAMFDQ
+270 GVFSQ
-279 AHLRTDAANAS
+279 VHPGTTKANAG
-290 NSATHT
+290 NTHT
-296 PRDKYDEG
+296 TRDKYDEG

-344 VKNQYLEHISPATG
+344 AVRSYLKHDNPEGVPGTELVFKRTGDLCKYGGENIQFFPGEKVTSRMVVNSWKESKPHYDGMLNGKYLLTG
-358 VDGYTLVFRNTNQ
+358 VYVKQGT
-371 LCSYAGENLQWYPK
+371 YA
-385 YGATSRD
+385 AS
-392 SYNSTKGSEAHHN
+392 
-405 ATIDSKYKLVGIYVA
+405 
-420 EGRLNGQDGYYSVQH
+420 DGYYSVQH
-435 FCQLN
+435 FCQIEQ

>member
-144 ADIEDDQPPTQPF
+144 A
-157 RGYQRNGVANI
+157 NI

-259 LGFGILVLAAI
+259 LGFGILVLAAMI
-270 VGVSAMFDQ
+270 GVFSQ
-279 AHLRTDAANAS
+279 VHPGTTKANAG
-290 NSATHT
+290 NTHT
-296 PRDKYDEG
+296 TRDKYDEG

-344 VKNQYLEHISPATG
+344 AVRSYLKHDNPEGVPGTELVFKRTGDLCKYGGENIQFFPGEKVTSRMVVNSWKESKPHYDGMLNGKYLLTG
-358 VDGYTLVFRNTNQ
+358 VYVKQGT
-371 LCSYAGENLQWYPK
+371 YA
-385 YGATSRD
+385 AS
-392 SYNSTKGSEAHHN
+392 
-405 ATIDSKYKLVGIYVA
+405 
-420 EGRLNGQDGYYSVQH
+420 DGYYSVQH
-435 FCQLN
+435 FCQIEQ

>member
-1 MAVITYSQVN
+1 MAVITYSQVD

-23 RKLIAAG
+23 RKLVAAG
-30 RFGLGL
+30 RLGLGL

-50 AQSSGANPA
+50 AQSSGANPV
-59 DTTVGALLIAFLLF
+59 DTTVSALLIAFLLF

-118 YIKAAAALK
+118 YIKAVGALK

-132 YEETDNNDDVQV
+132 CEETGDNDDVQV
-144 ADIEDDQPPTQPF
+144 AD
-157 RGYQRNGVANI
+157 I

-197 LAATTAAVMAYSQGK
+197 LVVTTAAVMAYSQGK
-212 EPDANMQGVYFIFAF
+212 EPDINMQGVYFIFAF

-259 LGFGILVLAAI
+259 LGFGILVLAAMI
-270 VGVSAMFDQ
+270 GVFSQ
-279 AHLRTDAANAS
+279 VHPGTTKANAG
-290 NSATHT
+290 NTHT
-296 PRDKYDEG
+296 TRDKYDEG

-344 VKNQYLEHISPATG
+344 AVRSYLKHDNPEGVPGTELVFKRTGDLCKYGGENIQFFPGEKVTSRMVVNSWKESKPHYDGMLNGKYLLTG
-358 VDGYTLVFRNTNQ
+358 VYVKQGT
-371 LCSYAGENLQWYPK
+371 YA
-385 YGATSRD
+385 AS
-392 SYNSTKGSEAHHN
+392 
-405 ATIDSKYKLVGIYVA
+405 
-420 EGRLNGQDGYYSVQH
+420 DGYYSVQH
-435 FCQLN
+435 FCQIEQ

>member
-1 MAVITYSQVN
+1 MAVITYSQVD

-23 RKLIAAG
+23 RKLVAAG
-30 RFGLGL
+30 RLGLGL

-50 AQSSGANPA
+50 AQSSGANPV
-59 DTTVGALLIAFLLF
+59 DTTVSALLIAFLLF

-118 YIKAAAALK
+118 YIKAVGALK

-132 YEETDNNDDVQV
+132 CEETGDNDDVQV
-144 ADIEDDQPPTQPF
+144 AD
-157 RGYQRNGVANI
+157 I

-197 LAATTAAVMAYSQGK
+197 LVATTAAVMAYSQGK
-212 EPDANMQGVYFIFAF
+212 EPDINMQGVYFIFAF

-244 KAGKRLRAAGHLLCV
+244 KAGKRLCAAGHLLCV
-259 LGFGILVLAAI
+259 LGFGILVLAAMI
-270 VGVSAMFDQ
+270 GVFSQ
-279 AHLRTDAANAS
+279 VHPGTTKANAG
-290 NSATHT
+290 NTHT
-296 PRDKYDEG
+296 TRDKYDEG

-344 VKNQYLEHISPATG
+344 AVRSYLKHDNPEGVPGTELVFKRTGDLCKYGGENIQFFPGEKVTSRMVVNSWKESKPHYDGMLNGKYLLTG
-358 VDGYTLVFRNTNQ
+358 VYVKQGT
-371 LCSYAGENLQWYPK
+371 YA
-385 YGATSRD
+385 AS
-392 SYNSTKGSEAHHN
+392 
-405 ATIDSKYKLVGIYVA
+405 
-420 EGRLNGQDGYYSVQH
+420 DGYYSVQH
-435 FCQLN
+435 FCQIEQ

>member
-50 AQSSGANPA
+50 TQSSGANPA

-118 YIKAAAALK
+118 YIKAVGALK

-132 YEETDNNDDVQV
+132 CEETGDNDDVQV
-144 ADIEDDQPPTQPF
+144 AD
-157 RGYQRNGVANI
+157 I

-259 LGFGILVLAAI
+259 LGFGILVLAAMI
-270 VGVSAMFDQ
+270 GVFSQ
-279 AHLRTDAANAS
+279 VHPGTTKANAG
-290 NSATHT
+290 NTHT
-296 PRDKYDEG
+296 TRDKYDEG

-344 VKNQYLEHISPATG
+344 AVRSYLKHDNPEGVPGTELVFKRTGDLCKYGGENIQFFPGEKVTSRMVVNSWKESKPHYDGMLNGKYLLTG
-358 VDGYTLVFRNTNQ
+358 VYVKQGT
-371 LCSYAGENLQWYPK
+371 YA
-385 YGATSRD
+385 AS
-392 SYNSTKGSEAHHN
+392 
-405 ATIDSKYKLVGIYVA
+405 
-420 EGRLNGQDGYYSVQH
+420 DGYYSVQH
-435 FCQLN
+435 FCQIEQ

>member
-1 MAVITYSQVN
+1 MAVITYSQVD

-36 FILGLVALGIKVCE
+36 FVLALVVLGVKTAT
-50 AQSSGANPA
+50 QSSGINPA
-59 DTTVGALLIAFLLF
+59 DTTALALFIAFLLF

-79 SLGVRS
+79 SVGVRNLGS
-85 LNGKNIVKLSAVVGM
+85 KKMVKLSVAVG
-100 ISSIILAPS
+100 ILGSVMLTPG
-109 IIGILCMVR
+109 IVGILCMVR
-118 YIKAAAALK
+118 YIKAVAALK

-132 YEETDNNDDVQV
+132 YEETGSNDDVQV
-144 ADIEDDQPPTQPF
+144 AD
-157 RGYQRNGVANI
+157 I

-197 LAATTAAVMAYSQGK
+197 LVATTAAVMAYSQGK
-212 EPDANMQGVYFIFAF
+212 EPDINMQGVYFIFAF

-259 LGFGILVLAAI
+259 LGFGILVLAAMI
-270 VGVSAMFDQ
+270 GVFSQ
-279 AHLRTDAANAS
+279 AHPGTTKANAG
-290 NSATHT
+290 NTHT

>member
-11 ERYSNQEQRDAA
+11 ERYSNQKQQDAA
-23 RKLIAAG
+23 RKIVAAG
-30 RFGLGL
+30 RLGVTL
-36 FILGLVALGIKVCE
+36 FVLALVALGVKVCG
-50 AQSSGANPA
+50 AQSSGANA
-59 DTTVGALLIAFLLF
+59 VDTTAGALLIAFLLF

-79 SLGVRS
+79 SVGMRNLG
-85 LNGKNIVKLSAVVGM
+85 NKKTVKLSA
-100 ISSIILAPS
+100 IT
-109 IIGILCMVR
+109 GILGSVILTPGIVGIWSMVR

-132 YEETDNNDDVQV
+132 YEETGDNDDIQV
-144 ADIEDDQPPTQPF
+144 ADIEDDQPPTLP
-157 RGYQRNGVANI
+157 RR
-168 EDDQPPTLLRK
+168 

-189 AVLYALSM
+189 AILYALGMFVATMS
-197 LAATTAAVMAYSQGK
+197 AAIAYSQGK

-244 KAGKRLRAAGHLLCV
+244 KAGKRLRAVGHLLCV
-259 LGFGILVLAAI
+259 LGFGILVLAATF
-270 VGVSAMFDQ
+270 GVLAMFDQ
-279 AHLRTDAANAS
+279 AHLRTDATNAS

-344 VKNQYLEHISPATG
+344 VARSYLKHDSPEG
-358 VDGYTLVFRNTNQ
+358 VSGTDIVFRHTGN
-371 LCSYAGENLQWYPK
+371 LCEYGGENIQFFPGKEVTSQMVVNSWKESKPHYDGMLNGK
-385 YGATSRD
+385 YLLT
-392 SYNSTKGSEAHHN
+392 
-405 ATIDSKYKLVGIYVA
+405 GIYVKQGTYA
-420 EGRLNGQDGYYSVQH
+420 ASDGYYSVQH
-435 FCQLN
+435 FCQIRQ

>member
-1 MAVITYSQVN
+1 MAVITYSQVD

-23 RKLIAAG
+23 RKLVAAG
-30 RFGLGL
+30 RLGLGL

-50 AQSSGANPA
+50 AQSSGANPV
-59 DTTVGALLIAFLLF
+59 DTTVSALLIAFLLF

-118 YIKAAAALK
+118 YIKAVGALK

-132 YEETDNNDDVQV
+132 CEETGDNDDVQV
-144 ADIEDDQPPTQPF
+144 AD
-157 RGYQRNGVANI
+157 I

-197 LAATTAAVMAYSQGK
+197 LVATTAAVMAYSQGK
-212 EPDANMQGVYFIFAF
+212 EPDINMQGVYFIFAF

-259 LGFGILVLAAI
+259 LGFGILVLAAMI
-270 VGVSAMFDQ
+270 GVFSQ
-279 AHLRTDAANAS
+279 VHPGTTKANAG
-290 NSATHT
+290 NTHT
-296 PRDKYDEG
+296 TRDKYDEG

-344 VKNQYLEHISPATG
+344 AVRSYLKHDNPERVPGTELVFKRTGDLCKYGGENIQFFPGEKVTSRMVVNSWKESKPHYDGMLNGKYLLTG
-358 VDGYTLVFRNTNQ
+358 VYVKQGT
-371 LCSYAGENLQWYPK
+371 YA
-385 YGATSRD
+385 AS
-392 SYNSTKGSEAHHN
+392 
-405 ATIDSKYKLVGIYVA
+405 
-420 EGRLNGQDGYYSVQH
+420 DGYYSVQH
-435 FCQLN
+435 FCQIEQ